1 MTWPKLNSRIYFI
14 TPAGMEKDRLL
25 ELVEAAV
32 AGGAGMIQ
40 YREKDKSARQ
50 MIDEVDCILQ
60 RCRAA
65 GVPVIV
71 NDRADVALAVGADG
85 VHLGVDDMPVDMARR
100 ALGPEPI
107 IGATTPTSELV
118 KAAETQGA
126 SYVAVGAIFPS
137 PTKPEKA
144 AVGPEVIARAKA
156 ATGLPICA
164 IGGIN
169 AENIGLI
176 AGEKIALYAV
186 VSGISEAADPQAAT
200 AELVRLSRGDNG

>member
-14 TPAGMEKDRLL
+14 TPAGMEKNHLL
-25 ELVEAAV
+25 KLVEAAV

-50 MIDEVDCILQ
+50 MIDEVCGLLEL
-60 RCRAA
+60 CRPAR
-65 GVPVIV
+65 VPVIV
-71 NDRADVALAVGADG
+71 NDRVDVALAAGADG
-85 VHLGVDDMPVDMARR
+85 VHLGVDDMPLDMARR
-100 ALGPEPI
+100 LLGPEPI
-107 IGATTPTSELV
+107 IGATTPTTELV

-126 SYVAVGAIFPS
+126 SYVAIGAIFPS

-144 AVGPEVIARAKA
+144 AVGREVIARAKA
-156 ATGLPICA
+156 ATGLPVCA

-169 AENIGLI
+169 GENIGLI

-186 VSGISEAADPQAAT
+186 LSAISGAADPQATT
-200 AELVRLSRGDNG
+200 ADLVRLSRGDDG